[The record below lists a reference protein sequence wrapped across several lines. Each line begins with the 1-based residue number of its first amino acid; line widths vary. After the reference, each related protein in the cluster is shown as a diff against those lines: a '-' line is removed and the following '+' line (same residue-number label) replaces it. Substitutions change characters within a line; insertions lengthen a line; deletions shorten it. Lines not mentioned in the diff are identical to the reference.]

1 MLNEIEKLAV
11 INQKA
16 DVQMSSEP
24 VHQLSLYLFFVF
36 VSLYLSIYYLYISS
50 LYIVYIY
57 YLYILPLYSV
67 FIYCLY
73 IVSLYS
79 IYIFF
84 IYFLYIV
91 FVYSSSCLC
100 VSTQCFRPYFLICRK
115 LCLLEYLNN
124 LVVRLLCE
132 K

>member
-36 VSLYLSIYYLYISS
+36 VFCICFLYLFFVFISLYLSIYCLYKVS
-50 LYIVYIY
+50 LYSIY
-57 YLYILPLYSV
+57 YLYIVSIYII
-67 FIYCLY
+67 FIFHLY
-73 IVSLYS
+73 IVSLY
-79 IYIFF
+79 IIF
-84 IYFLYIV
+84 I
-91 FVYSSSCLC
+91 YSSSCLC
-100 VSTQCFRPYFLICRK
+100 VSTQCVRPYFLICRK

-124 LVVRLLCE
+124 LVVRLLC
-132 K
+132 KK

>member
-36 VSLYLSIYYLYISS
+36 VSLY
-50 LYIVYIY
+50 
-57 YLYILPLYSV
+57 
-67 FIYCLY
+67 
-73 IVSLYS
+73 
-79 IYIFF
+79 
-84 IYFLYIV
+84 
-91 FVYSSSCLC
+91 
-100 VSTQCFRPYFLICRK
+100 FLICRK